1 MKDKVFQAVVY
12 DNFSG
17 CPIVVAF
24 LGNRWWVVTPGEKVQ
39 PLEEYIDDEDI
50 SFCFLCEAG
59 GKVGALALA
68 RMLGLALANPEDRV
82 DEVLRQRVKS
92 LERLGV
98 TLDVKDEPLELEME
112 IIPNENR
119 SGREGN
125 YSAVCHMHGNYF
137 ERFFDIDA
145 FESKHDALEWTSYYF
160 DELENV
166 GIELEIIKS
175 NILKNN

>member
-1 MKDKVFQAVVY
+1 MSNTNYKAVVY
-12 DNFSG
+12 DRFAG
-17 CPIVVAF
+17 VPLQVAF
-24 LGNRWWVVTPGEKVQ
+24 LGNKWWVVTPGEKVQ
-39 PLEEYIDDEDI
+39 PLDDYFNGEPI

-68 RMLGLALANPEDRV
+68 KMLGKALENPEAEV

-166 GIELEIIKS
+166 GIELEIIKG
-175 NILKNN
+175 NILKND